1 MKKAT
6 KLLLSIL
13 PISSISF
20 FSVVSCSTTNSN
32 TKQPD
37 KKPEKPNENTPK
49 TPPKPDDK
57 KPNNNDD
64 NSNNNSNPN
73 NKPDSTTPSE
83 NKDPSKPDKTPKT
96 PDSDS
101 KQPEE
106 DPKKPD
112 EQPQGDDPNNN
123 HPHNNQPAGQPEVH
137 KMDFSDLDKLPK
149 KISFD
154 NFKIYK
160 KQDATSAWFDLKTKI
175 KWIFE
180 KVIND
185 KEIINKY
192 EVSFVNENDLVF
204 VDEKGVID
212 KVSIK
217 FTKGK
222 QSKTRTF
229 SFTGF
234 KKRTNTV
241 IKNNKENYI
250 KPKNKVDEKLL
261 GLYPSLVAY
270 MLMYSQDHN
279 NYRELLQSGNVINF
293 EELENHNSSLFYDD
307 SINLNV
313 EMKDLLLEYDKSL
326 GELYNDKIIDVRY
339 DDINGILGLE
349 VEITNRDDN
358 PKTKD
363 EPFSYKPKAFI
374 FQGFRKIDFNNNDRN
389 VLSINLLPS
398 SLKEIVG
405 KGNVKKKIDEFKKS
419 GESENKI
426 LFEKSTEPFF
436 KQQLFK
442 NLLVDINDNEQKIYR
457 SNQTLSLHSSNGY
470 TSIIGLA
477 GNMSIYPFHSIITK
491 DCINN
496 ISLVVNKQPDNNYLI
511 TIDFDFDL
519 PVFSSTFSD
528 LKSHVASDSKT
539 LKLKVSAKT
548 FIK

>member
-20 FSVVSCSTTNSN
+20 LSVISCSTTNSN
-32 TKQPD
+32 AKQPD
-37 KKPEKPNENTPK
+37 KKPEKLDENTPI

-64 NSNNNSNPN
+64 NSNSNFNPN
-73 NKPDSTTPSE
+73 NKPDST
-83 NKDPSKPDKTPKT
+83 N
-96 PDSDS
+96 
-101 KQPEE
+101 PEE
-106 DPKKPD
+106 NQPKKPD
-112 EQPQGDDPNNN
+112 EQPQGDNPNNN
-123 HPHNNQPAGQPEVH
+123 IQPHNDQPVDQPESH
-137 KMDFSDLDKLPK
+137 KVDFSDLDKLPK
-149 KISFD
+149 EISFD
-154 NFKIYK
+154 NFEIYK
-160 KQDATSAWFDLKTKI
+160 KQDAKSAWFDLKTKI

-217 FTKGK
+217 FTKDN

-234 KKRTNTV
+234 KKRTNQV
-241 IKNNKENYI
+241 NKNNKENYI
-250 KPKNKVDEKLL
+250 KSKNKVDKKLL

-293 EELENHNSSLFYDD
+293 EELENGNNNLFYSD

-326 GELYNDKIIDVRY
+326 GELYNDKIISVRY

-374 FQGFRKIDFNNNDRN
+374 FQGFRKIDFNNNDKN

-405 KGNVKKKIDEFKKS
+405 KGNVKKKIDEFKEN
-419 GESENKI
+419 GQNENKI
-426 LFEKSTEPFF
+426 SFERSTEPFF

-442 NLLVDINDNEQKIYR
+442 KLLVDINDNEHKIYR
-457 SNQTLSLHSSNGY
+457 STKTLSLHSSIRNSDGY

-496 ISLVVNKQPDNNYLI
+496 ISLVVKKEIDNNYLVSI
-511 TIDFDFDL
+511 NFDFDI
-519 PVFSSTFSD
+519 PVYSSTFSD
-528 LKSHVASDSKT
+528 LKSHVASDSKI

-548 FIK
+548 SIK

>member
-20 FSVVSCSTTNSN
+20 LSVISCSTTSSN

-37 KKPEKPNENTPK
+37 KKPEKPNGKDPITPS
-49 TPPKPDDK
+49 KPDDK
-57 KPNNNDD
+57 KPDNNDN
-64 NSNNNSNPN
+64 NSNNSNSNSNPN

-96 PDSDS
+96 PDNNP

-106 DPKKPD
+106 
-112 EQPQGDDPNNN
+112 DPNNN
-123 HPHNNQPAGQPEVH
+123 HPHNDQPDSH
-137 KMDFSDLDKLPK
+137 KVDFSDLDKLPK
-149 KISFD
+149 EISFD
-154 NFKIYK
+154 NFEIYK

-234 KKRTNTV
+234 KKRTNQV
-241 IKNNKENYI
+241 NKNNKENYI

-293 EELENHNSSLFYDD
+293 EELENGNNNLFYSD

-326 GELYNDKIIDVRY
+326 GELYDDKIIGVRY

-349 VEITNRDDN
+349 VEITNRDDD

-374 FQGFRKIDFNNNDRN
+374 FQGFRKIDFNNNDKN

-398 SLKEIVG
+398 SLKEIVS
-405 KGNVKKKIDEFKKS
+405 KGNVKKKIDEFRKS
-419 GESENKI
+419 GQTQNKI
-426 LFEKSTEPFF
+426 SFEKSTEPFF

-511 TIDFDFDL
+511 TIDFDFDI

-539 LKLKVSAKT
+539 LKLKVSSKT

>member
-13 PISSISF
+13 PISSISLL
-20 FSVVSCSTTNSN
+20 SVVSCSTTNSN
-32 TKQPD
+32 AKQPN
-37 KKPEKPNENTPK
+37 KKPEKPNGKDPIIPK
-49 TPPKPDDK
+49 KPDDK
-57 KPNNNDD
+57 KPNNNDN
-64 NSNNNSNPN
+64 NSNSNSNPN

-83 NKDPSKPDKTPKT
+83 NKNPFKPDKTPKT
-96 PDSDS
+96 PDTNP

-106 DPKKPD
+106 NPKKPD
-112 EQPQGDDPNNN
+112 KQPHGDDSNNN
-123 HPHNNQPAGQPEVH
+123 HPHNDQPADQPDSH
-137 KMDFSDLDKLPK
+137 KVDFSDVDKLPK
-149 KISFD
+149 EISFD
-154 NFKIYK
+154 NFEIYK

-212 KVSIK
+212 RVSIK
-217 FTKGK
+217 FTKDK

-234 KKRTNTV
+234 KKRTNQV
-241 IKNNKENYI
+241 NKNNKENYI
-250 KPKNKVDEKLL
+250 KPKNKVDKKLL
-261 GLYPSLVAY
+261 GLHPSLVAY

-293 EELENHNSSLFYDD
+293 EELENGNNNLFYSD

-326 GELYNDKIIDVRY
+326 GELYDDKIIGVRY

-349 VEITNRDDN
+349 VEITNRDDD

-398 SLKEIVG
+398 SLKEIVS

-419 GESENKI
+419 GKKENKI
-426 LFEKSTEPFF
+426 SFEKSTEPFF

-442 NLLVDINDNEQKIYR
+442 NLLVDINDNEHKIYR
-457 SNQTLSLHSSNGY
+457 STKTLSLHSSNGY
-470 TSIIGLA
+470 TSIIGLT

-496 ISLVVNKQPDNNYLI
+496 ISLVVNREPDNNYLI
-511 TIDFDFDL
+511 TIDFDFDI

-539 LKLKVSAKT
+539 LKLKVSANT

>member
-6 KLLLSIL
+6 KLLLSVL

-20 FSVVSCSTTNSN
+20 LSVISCSTTSSN
-32 TKQPD
+32 AKQPD
-37 KKPEKPNENTPK
+37 KKPEKPNEKNPI

-57 KPNNNDD
+57 KPDNNDN
-64 NSNNNSNPN
+64 NSNSNSNPN
-73 NKPDSTTPSE
+73 NKPDST
-83 NKDPSKPDKTPKT
+83 K
-96 PDSDS
+96 
-101 KQPEE
+101 PEE
-106 DPKKPD
+106 NQPKKPN
-112 EQPQGDDPNNN
+112 EQSQGDNPNNN
-123 HPHNNQPAGQPEVH
+123 VQPHNDQPESH
-137 KMDFSDLDKLPK
+137 KVDFSDLDKLPRE
-149 KISFD
+149 ISFD
-154 NFKIYK
+154 NFEIYK

-192 EVSFVNENDLVF
+192 EVNFVNENDLVF

-217 FTKGK
+217 FTKEK

-234 KKRTNTV
+234 KKRTNQV
-241 IKNNKENYI
+241 NKNNKENYI
-250 KPKNKVDEKLL
+250 KPKNKVDQKLL

-279 NYRELLQSGNVINF
+279 IYRELLQSGNVINF
-293 EELENHNSSLFYDD
+293 EELENGNNNLFYSD

-326 GELYNDKIIDVRY
+326 GELYDDKIIGVRY

-349 VEITNRDDN
+349 VEITNRDDD

-374 FQGFRKIDFNNNDRN
+374 FQGFRKIDFNNNDKN

-419 GESENKI
+419 GKKENKI
-426 LFEKSTEPFF
+426 SFEKSTEPFF

-457 SNQTLSLHSSNGY
+457 SNKTLSLHSSNGY

-511 TIDFDFDL
+511 TIDFDFDI

-539 LKLKVSAKT
+539 LKFKVSAET

>member
-20 FSVVSCSTTNSN
+20 LSVISCSTTSSN

-64 NSNNNSNPN
+64 NSNSNSNSDH
-73 NKPDSTTPSE
+73 NKPDST
-83 NKDPSKPDKTPKT
+83 K
-96 PDSDS
+96 
-101 KQPEE
+101 PEE
-106 DPKKPD
+106 NQPKKPN
-112 EQPQGDDPNNN
+112 EEPQGDGSNNN
-123 HPHNNQPAGQPEVH
+123 VQPHNDQPADQSESH
-137 KMDFSDLDKLPK
+137 KVDLSDLDKLPK
-149 KISFD
+149 EISFD
-154 NFKIYK
+154 NFEIYK

-192 EVSFVNENDLVF
+192 EVNFVNENDLVF

-217 FTKGK
+217 FTKDK

-234 KKRTNTV
+234 KKRTNQV
-241 IKNNKENYI
+241 NKNNKENYI

-261 GLYPSLVAY
+261 GLYSSLVAY

-293 EELENHNSSLFYDD
+293 EELENGNNNLFYSD

-326 GELYNDKIIDVRY
+326 GELYNDKIIGVRY

-349 VEITNRDDN
+349 VEIKNREESN
-358 PKTKD
+358 LSEPSITKV
-363 EPFSYKPKAFI
+363 FNFK
-374 FQGFRKIDFNNNDRN
+374 GFRKIDFNNNDRN

-419 GESENKI
+419 GKKENKI
-426 LFEKSTEPFF
+426 SFEKSTEPFF

-442 NLLVDINDNEQKIYR
+442 NLLVDINNNEQKIYR

-511 TIDFDFDL
+511 TIDFDFDI

-539 LKLKVSAKT
+539 LKLKVNAKT